1 MPPDEPAQ
9 DPARSS
15 GSIASGAMRP
25 PAGQIRR
32 DRRLVSRAY
41 APLTALAFTGVPMR
55 PVLPIST
62 IRMP

>member
-1 MPPDEPAQ
+1 MSRPEPGPQ
-9 DPARSS
+9 LWN
-15 GSIASGAMRP
+15 IASGAMRP

-62 IRMP
+62 TRMPRD